1 MSNDVNFKEGSFFDS
16 DPELQSCQIML
27 FFFKSLC
34 FFSPFKD
41 KLILGV
47 C

>member
-27 FFFKSLC
+27 FFFLKVRVSLVR
-34 FFSPFKD
+34 SK
-41 KLILGV
+41 IN
-47 C
+47 